1 MKKIVYTVLSAGY
14 DQLAEV
20 PVIYNT
26 DFYVLSCDYIDVPLG
41 WKFIHVENK
50 NKLTSV
56 EFNRFYKMMPYEIFP
71 EAESYLYVDANIN
84 IVGDLDLF
92 FGDINDQVDIAM
104 YKHPVRRSLV
114 EEAET
119 IKRLGYD
126 YFFKVN
132 KQVKKYLSKIDAED
146 VFFEANIIFRKNNLA
161 VNRAM
166 QDWFNE
172 FKCGVKRDQISINYI
187 CNIHPLK
194 VCSLGEHDARFNKK
208 YFVYQQHLKKSKS
221 FNYKA
226 KIVNAVARILFPV
239 LYKL

>member
-1 MKKIVYTVLSAGY
+1 MKNIVYTVLSSGY
-14 DQLAEV
+14 DQLAEA

-26 DFYVLSCDYIDVPLG
+26 DFYIISCDYIDVPLG
-41 WKFIHVENK
+41 WKFIYIENK
-50 NKLTSV
+50 NNLTSV
-56 EFNRFYKMMPYEIFP
+56 EFNRFYKMMPYEVFP

-84 IVGDLDLF
+84 IIGDLSLF
-92 FGDINDQVDIAM
+92 FGDIDDQVDIAM

-119 IKRLGYD
+119 IKRLWYD

-132 KQVKKYLSKIDAED
+132 KQVNKYRSKIDAED
-146 VFFEANIIFRKNNLA
+146 VFFEANIIFRKNNER

-172 FKCGVKRDQISINYI
+172 FTCGVKRDQISINYI
-187 CNIHPLK
+187 CNIHSLRMF
-194 VCSLGEHDARFNKK
+194 SLGEHDARFNQK

-221 FNYKA
+221 FNLKA
-226 KIVNAVARILFPV
+226 KIVNTVARVLFPM
-239 LYKL
+239 LYNL